1 MKRAL
6 AFVGFSYLL
15 IQMLAAFLP
24 PEALLPLAVIFL
36 ACFLAVRAFCKRL
49 AVPVQLPLFLAVCA
63 AAFLLRFGY
72 YAAVVF
78 PARALCG
85 KTHTVSAVVI
95 EAQPSYNSTA
105 NVTLSV
111 RQLDGKRVFWPLRV
125 YVPQMS
131 APAAGD
137 YLTGLTLRFESNDG
151 QADSL
156 YSYTKGVYLTATPL
170 SAPQSTHL
178 DKGLRSIFARVQNTL
193 SENIRQSLPQ
203 GGAVVAAMSVGD
215 KRWLSAQ
222 TKEAY
227 RAAGISHMLVVSGL
241 HLSAAASAAY
251 FLGKRL
257 FYKRRA
263 AAALGLFVTVLFM
276 FLTGFTPSVMR
287 AGVTLLLVNIGMLL
301 SLVPDTVT
309 SLGFAAL
316 VLCIANPFAAMDA
329 GLLLSFS
336 ATLGILACLFY
347 TERLQKRPLWQKHPR
362 LFKVFVAV
370 LVSISATLAT
380 LPVLLY
386 FGMGVSLLSVFCN
399 LLCGALLPIIAFC
412 GFALGLIPPSLTLLT
427 LPFRAVAGV
436 CTAFLQWIAAGANA
450 IPWGFV
456 YIGRE
461 ALVLVFCLYALA
473 YFGFRMKV
481 KRMPLYL
488 SAFAVLGIVAQMF
501 LARGLVSVSLVGNTQ
516 APPVLIVQDGQAL
529 VILQSAASGHS
540 VQNALKQ
547 ANLSHADMVI
557 DLRKDAKAAAPNNFP
572 YDTYYFPEREIVN
585 LADISFTDDIMVSIR
600 RQENAIVAYVDIG
613 GFTICLNSGKANYS
627 TYPAADW
634 YLTGRNAPKALT
646 TSQYLYA
653 ANAPPPWLAPMQSKQ
668 AQRFT
673 RAVIR
678 PGKSVKVLR
687 EELYAY

>member
-1 MKRAL
+1 
-6 AFVGFSYLL
+6 
-15 IQMLAAFLP
+15 
-24 PEALLPLAVIFL
+24 
-36 ACFLAVRAFCKRL
+36 
-49 AVPVQLPLFLAVCA
+49 
-63 AAFLLRFGY
+63 
-72 YAAVVF
+72 
-78 PARALCG
+78 
-85 KTHTVSAVVI
+85 
-95 EAQPSYNSTA
+95 
-105 NVTLSV
+105 
-111 RQLDGKRVFWPLRV
+111 
-125 YVPQMS
+125 
-131 APAAGD
+131 
-137 YLTGLTLRFESNDG
+137 
-151 QADSL
+151 
-156 YSYTKGVYLTATPL
+156 
-170 SAPQSTHL
+170 
-178 DKGLRSIFARVQNTL
+178 
-193 SENIRQSLPQ
+193 
-203 GGAVVAAMSVGD
+203 
-215 KRWLSAQ
+215 
-222 TKEAY
+222 
-227 RAAGISHMLVVSGL
+227 
-241 HLSAAASAAY
+241 
-251 FLGKRL
+251 
-257 FYKRRA
+257 
-263 AAALGLFVTVLFM
+263 
-276 FLTGFTPSVMR
+276 
-287 AGVTLLLVNIGMLL
+287 
-301 SLVPDTVT
+301 
-309 SLGFAAL
+309 
-316 VLCIANPFAAMDA
+316 
-329 GLLLSFS
+329 
-336 ATLGILACLFY
+336 
-347 TERLQKRPLWQKHPR
+347 
-362 LFKVFVAV
+362 
-370 LVSISATLAT
+370 
-380 LPVLLY
+380 
-386 FGMGVSLLSVFCN
+386 
-399 LLCGALLPIIAFC
+399 